1 MHARYT
7 NVVKGTALDS
17 RSSHA
22 LMNAA
27 EFSPGASA
35 STCPSSLKTLR
46 ATRFSAAS
54 IAGVKTARNTTDQDI
69 SGKDRVMWF
78 SYKATSGSA
87 SVSTR
92 NEFRAAGGCWPRPG
106 SRHLAAKRGWFGSG
120 GLNPRAGV
128 RKLET
133 GNWGLG
139 RGLELAMDHCVFGR
153 RLCVVVAVIL
163 VFSSNPC
170 RAEDNG
176 GSDWRRPFRPDP
188 HTVVLYHF
196 DEGRGERLKVLEPCS
211 KFQVL
216 LVFPGF
222 PIATSWVY
230 QNLRLKL
237 TKRPNNISILRKNLS
252 LSNITSLG
260 SQLYNDLES
269 VVIQKFPEVKVV
281 KDELWAWGAL
291 GVLLSGSGST
301 VFGIFDDPEKAQVA
315 CASLKGDWE
324 RVVTETIESFT
335 EFYPK
340 EILNYP

>member
-1 MHARYT
+1 MKLKFKTPAKVNLGLHVHGKREDGFHELETIFQMVSLFDDVELELLSSGIKLECDMPGIPTDDT
-7 NVVKGTALDS
+7 NLVCKAALLLRKSYQVEGKGVSIRLKKKIPFGAGLGGGS
-17 RSSHA
+17 G
-22 LMNAA
+22 NAA
-27 EFSPGASA
+27 
-35 STCPSSLKTLR
+35 
-46 ATRFSAAS
+46 
-54 IAGVKTARNTTDQDI
+54 GVLMGLNRLWDLNIEREKLFT
-69 SGKDRVMWF
+69 
-78 SYKATSGSA
+78 
-87 SVSTR
+87 
-92 NEFRAAGGCWPRPG
+92 
-106 SRHLAAKRGWFGSG
+106 LAA
-120 GLNPRAGV
+120 
-128 RKLET
+128 
-133 GNWGLG
+133 
-139 RGLELAMDHCVFGR
+139 EL
-153 RLCVVVAVIL
+153 
-163 VFSSNPC
+163 
-170 RAEDNG
+170 
-176 GSDWRRPFRPDP
+176 GSDVPFFLTSPCA
-188 HTVVLYHF
+188 LGK
-196 DEGRGERLKVLEPCS
+196 GRGERLKVLEPCS

-315 CASLKGDWE
+315 CASLNGDWE

-335 EFYPK
+335 EFYPE

>member
-1 MHARYT
+1 MKLKFKTPAKVNLGLHVHGKREDGFHELETIFQMVSLFDDVELELLSSGIKLECDTPGIPTDDT
-7 NVVKGTALDS
+7 NLVCKAALLLRKSYQVEGKGVSIRLKKKIPFGAGLGGGS
-17 RSSHA
+17 G
-22 LMNAA
+22 NAA
-27 EFSPGASA
+27 
-35 STCPSSLKTLR
+35 
-46 ATRFSAAS
+46 
-54 IAGVKTARNTTDQDI
+54 GVLMGLNRLWDLNIEREKLFT
-69 SGKDRVMWF
+69 
-78 SYKATSGSA
+78 
-87 SVSTR
+87 
-92 NEFRAAGGCWPRPG
+92 
-106 SRHLAAKRGWFGSG
+106 LAA
-120 GLNPRAGV
+120 
-128 RKLET
+128 
-133 GNWGLG
+133 
-139 RGLELAMDHCVFGR
+139 EL
-153 RLCVVVAVIL
+153 
-163 VFSSNPC
+163 
-170 RAEDNG
+170 
-176 GSDWRRPFRPDP
+176 GSDVPFFLTSPCA
-188 HTVVLYHF
+188 LGK
-196 DEGRGERLKVLEPCS
+196 GRGERLKVLEPCS

-252 LSNITSLG
+252 LSDITSLG

-281 KDELWAWGAL
+281 KDELWTWGAL

-315 CASLKGDWE
+315 CASLNGDWE

>member
-1 MHARYT
+1 MKLKFKTPAKVNLGLHVHGKREDGFHELETIFQMVSLFDDVELELLSSGIKLECDTPGIPTDDT
-7 NVVKGTALDS
+7 NLVCKAALLLRKSYQVEGKGVSIRLKKKIPFGAGLGGGS
-17 RSSHA
+17 G
-22 LMNAA
+22 NAA
-27 EFSPGASA
+27 
-35 STCPSSLKTLR
+35 
-46 ATRFSAAS
+46 
-54 IAGVKTARNTTDQDI
+54 GVLMGLNRLWDLNIEREKLFT
-69 SGKDRVMWF
+69 
-78 SYKATSGSA
+78 
-87 SVSTR
+87 
-92 NEFRAAGGCWPRPG
+92 
-106 SRHLAAKRGWFGSG
+106 LAA
-120 GLNPRAGV
+120 
-128 RKLET
+128 
-133 GNWGLG
+133 
-139 RGLELAMDHCVFGR
+139 EL
-153 RLCVVVAVIL
+153 
-163 VFSSNPC
+163 
-170 RAEDNG
+170 
-176 GSDWRRPFRPDP
+176 GSDVPFFLTSPCA
-188 HTVVLYHF
+188 LGK
-196 DEGRGERLKVLEPCS
+196 GRGERLKVLEPCS

-252 LSNITSLG
+252 LSDITSLG

-269 VVIQKFPEVKVV
+269 VVIQKFPEVKVI

-315 CASLKGDWE
+315 CASLNGDWE

>member
-1 MHARYT
+1 MKIKFKTPAKINLGLHIHGKREDGFHELETIFQMVSLFDDVELELLSSGIKLECDMPGIPRDDT
-7 NVVKGTALDS
+7 NLVCKAALLLRKSYQVEGKGVSIRLKKKIPFGAGLGGGS
-17 RSSHA
+17 G
-22 LMNAA
+22 NAA
-27 EFSPGASA
+27 
-35 STCPSSLKTLR
+35 
-46 ATRFSAAS
+46 
-54 IAGVKTARNTTDQDI
+54 GVLMGLNRLWDLNIEREKLFT
-69 SGKDRVMWF
+69 
-78 SYKATSGSA
+78 
-87 SVSTR
+87 
-92 NEFRAAGGCWPRPG
+92 
-106 SRHLAAKRGWFGSG
+106 LAA
-120 GLNPRAGV
+120 
-128 RKLET
+128 
-133 GNWGLG
+133 
-139 RGLELAMDHCVFGR
+139 EL
-153 RLCVVVAVIL
+153 
-163 VFSSNPC
+163 
-170 RAEDNG
+170 
-176 GSDWRRPFRPDP
+176 GSDVPFFLTSPCA
-188 HTVVLYHF
+188 LGK
-196 DEGRGERLKVLEPCS
+196 GRGERLKVLEPCS

-252 LSNITSLG
+252 LSDITSLG

-315 CASLKGDWE
+315 CASLNGDWE

-335 EFYPK
+335 EFYPE

>member
-1 MHARYT
+1 MARSMKIKFKTPAKINLGLHIHGKREDGFHELETIFQMVSLFDDVELELLSSGIKLECDMPGIPTDDT
-7 NVVKGTALDS
+7 NLVCKAALLLRKSYQVEGKGVSIRLKKKIPFGAGLGGGS
-17 RSSHA
+17 G
-22 LMNAA
+22 NAA
-27 EFSPGASA
+27 GVLMGLNRLWDLNIGRE
-35 STCPSSLKTLR
+35 TLF
-46 ATRFSAAS
+46 T
-54 IAGVKTARNTTDQDI
+54 
-69 SGKDRVMWF
+69 
-78 SYKATSGSA
+78 
-87 SVSTR
+87 
-92 NEFRAAGGCWPRPG
+92 
-106 SRHLAAKRGWFGSG
+106 LAA
-120 GLNPRAGV
+120 
-128 RKLET
+128 
-133 GNWGLG
+133 
-139 RGLELAMDHCVFGR
+139 EL
-153 RLCVVVAVIL
+153 
-163 VFSSNPC
+163 
-170 RAEDNG
+170 
-176 GSDWRRPFRPDP
+176 GSDVPFFLTSPCA
-188 HTVVLYHF
+188 LGK
-196 DEGRGERLKVLEPCS
+196 GRGERLKVLEPCS

-315 CASLKGDWE
+315 CASLNGDWE

-335 EFYPK
+335 EFYPE

>member
-1 MHARYT
+1 MGFKYRT
-7 NVVKGTALDS
+7 
-17 RSSHA
+17 R
-22 LMNAA
+22 
-27 EFSPGASA
+27 E
-35 STCPSSLKTLR
+35 TLY
-46 ATRFSAAS
+46 
-54 IAGVKTARNTTDQDI
+54 IG
-69 SGKDRVMWF
+69 
-78 SYKATSGSA
+78 
-87 SVSTR
+87 
-92 NEFRAAGGCWPRPG
+92 P
-106 SRHLAAKRGWFGSG
+106 
-120 GLNPRAGV
+120 
-128 RKLET
+128 
-133 GNWGLG
+133 
-139 RGLELAMDHCVFGR
+139 EL
-153 RLCVVVAVIL
+153 
-163 VFSSNPC
+163 
-170 RAEDNG
+170 
-176 GSDWRRPFRPDP
+176 GSDVPFFLTSPCA
-188 HTVVLYHF
+188 LGK
-196 DEGRGERLKVLEPCS
+196 GRGERLKVLEPCS

-291 GVLLSGSGST
+291 GVLLPGSGST

-315 CASLKGDWE
+315 CASLNGDWE

-335 EFYPK
+335 EFYPE

>member
-1 MHARYT
+1 MKLKFKTPAKVNLGLHVHGKREDGFHELETIFQMVSLFDDVELELLSSGIKLECDTPGIPTDDT
-7 NVVKGTALDS
+7 NLVCKAALLLRKSYQVEGKGVSIRLKKKIPFGAGLGGGS
-17 RSSHA
+17 G
-22 LMNAA
+22 NAA
-27 EFSPGASA
+27 
-35 STCPSSLKTLR
+35 
-46 ATRFSAAS
+46 
-54 IAGVKTARNTTDQDI
+54 GVLMGLNRLWDLNI
-69 SGKDRVMWF
+69 DREKLF
-78 SYKATSGSA
+78 T
-87 SVSTR
+87 
-92 NEFRAAGGCWPRPG
+92 
-106 SRHLAAKRGWFGSG
+106 LAA
-120 GLNPRAGV
+120 
-128 RKLET
+128 
-133 GNWGLG
+133 
-139 RGLELAMDHCVFGR
+139 EL
-153 RLCVVVAVIL
+153 
-163 VFSSNPC
+163 
-170 RAEDNG
+170 
-176 GSDWRRPFRPDP
+176 GSDVPFFLTSPCA
-188 HTVVLYHF
+188 LGK
-196 DEGRGERLKVLEPCS
+196 GRGERLKVLEPCS

-252 LSNITSLG
+252 LSDITSLG

-315 CASLKGDWE
+315 CASLNGDWE

-335 EFYPK
+335 EFYPE

>member
-1 MHARYT
+1 MKLKFKTPAKVNLGLHVHGKREDGFHELETIFQMVSLFDDVELELLSSGIKLECDTPGIPTDDT
-7 NVVKGTALDS
+7 NLVCKAALLLRKSYQVEGKGVSIRLKKKIPFGAGLGGGS
-17 RSSHA
+17 G
-22 LMNAA
+22 NAA
-27 EFSPGASA
+27 
-35 STCPSSLKTLR
+35 
-46 ATRFSAAS
+46 
-54 IAGVKTARNTTDQDI
+54 GVLMGLNRLWDLNIEREKLFT
-69 SGKDRVMWF
+69 
-78 SYKATSGSA
+78 
-87 SVSTR
+87 
-92 NEFRAAGGCWPRPG
+92 
-106 SRHLAAKRGWFGSG
+106 LAA
-120 GLNPRAGV
+120 
-128 RKLET
+128 
-133 GNWGLG
+133 
-139 RGLELAMDHCVFGR
+139 EL
-153 RLCVVVAVIL
+153 
-163 VFSSNPC
+163 
-170 RAEDNG
+170 
-176 GSDWRRPFRPDP
+176 GSDVPFFLTSPCA
-188 HTVVLYHF
+188 LGK
-196 DEGRGERLKVLEPCS
+196 GRGERLKVLEPCS

-252 LSNITSLG
+252 LSEITSLG

-315 CASLKGDWE
+315 CASLNGDWE

-335 EFYPK
+335 EFYPE

>member
-1 MHARYT
+1 MKLKFKTPAKVNLGLHVHGKREDGFHELETIFQMVSLFDDVELELLSSGIKLECDTPGIPTDDT
-7 NVVKGTALDS
+7 NLVCKAALLLRKSYQVEGKGVSIRLKKKIPFGAGLGGGS
-17 RSSHA
+17 G
-22 LMNAA
+22 NAA
-27 EFSPGASA
+27 
-35 STCPSSLKTLR
+35 
-46 ATRFSAAS
+46 
-54 IAGVKTARNTTDQDI
+54 GVLMGLNRLWDLNI
-69 SGKDRVMWF
+69 DREKLF
-78 SYKATSGSA
+78 T
-87 SVSTR
+87 
-92 NEFRAAGGCWPRPG
+92 
-106 SRHLAAKRGWFGSG
+106 LAA
-120 GLNPRAGV
+120 
-128 RKLET
+128 
-133 GNWGLG
+133 
-139 RGLELAMDHCVFGR
+139 EL
-153 RLCVVVAVIL
+153 
-163 VFSSNPC
+163 
-170 RAEDNG
+170 
-176 GSDWRRPFRPDP
+176 GSDVPFFLTSPCA
-188 HTVVLYHF
+188 LGK
-196 DEGRGERLKVLEPCS
+196 GRGERLKVLESCS

-230 QNLRLKL
+230 QSLRLKL

-315 CASLKGDWE
+315 CASLNGDWE

-335 EFYPK
+335 EFYPE